1 MMGQE
6 MRTGFVIGGALAL
19 ALSACASMAPQPAP
33 DAAHYDV
40 SAVIDQKTG
49 ALSSD
54 VSVLLRPEDVHDG
67 SSFFIGDWFVIDKLE
82 IGGGITTTDQKAD
95 KPIGHL
101 HEIVLHLPH
110 PLDKPVTL
118 HMLYHGALNGPD
130 TDKGD
135 EVFTPGRMEL
145 RLEGMWIPVRSDF
158 AMRFTAH
165 ARIEGIPQ
173 DEVVVS
179 QGRYTHRSDVLVLD
193 RNYADFGLPIVA
205 ARGLQR
211 FATPLVEVYAED
223 LDDRLTRL
231 LRKHAV
237 GAINFYQPW
246 FGPIPGG
253 PPVRV
258 VVTSRSGSSY
268 ARRSFISVGA
278 SREEIAKNPNYPDDG
293 PAALVAH
300 EFAHA
305 WWSPA
310 DPLTDNYWL
319 AESLAEYSSL
329 RYIEVAFG
337 PKVLEER
344 LAKKREAAKGAPPI
358 LGHGRPTKID
368 LYQKGPLLLFQLQ
381 NDIGKDKMDRVL
393 AILGRNPPHTTED
406 FLKVLADVAGQPAAD
421 HFHQMLA
428 S

>member
-1 MMGQE
+1 MGT
-6 MRTGFVIGGALAL
+6 MKLGFIACVVLTAALA
-19 ALSACASMAPQPAP
+19 ACASANAPPAAP
-33 DAAHYDV
+33 LIAANYDI
-40 SAVIDQKTG
+40 AGTIDQKTG
-49 ALSSD
+49 EIAAD
-54 VSVLLRPEDVHDG
+54 VTITLRPEDIHDG
-67 SSFFIGDWFVIDKLE
+67 SSFFLGDWYTIDRLA
-82 IGGGITTTDQKAD
+82 IDGGITTTQNSAD
-95 KPIGHL
+95 KPIAHL
-101 HEIVLHLPH
+101 REIVLHLAH

-118 HMLYHGALNGPD
+118 HLAYHGLLNGPD
-130 TDKGD
+130 PDKGD

-158 AMRFTAH
+158 AMRFTTH
-165 ARIEGIPQ
+165 ARIAGIPQ

-179 QGRYTHRSDVLVLD
+179 QGQYTHDGDVLTLD
-193 RNYADFGLPIVA
+193 RTYPDFDLPVVA

-211 FATPLVEVYAED
+211 FATPNVEVYADD
-223 LDDRLTRL
+223 LDSRLVKL
-231 LRKHAV
+231 LCKHAV
-237 GAINFYQPW
+237 GAIDYYQPW

-258 VVTSRSGSSY
+258 VVTSRSGSAY

-310 DPLTDNYWL
+310 NPLTDNYWL
-319 AESLAEYSSL
+319 AESMAEYSSL
-329 RYIEVAFG
+329 RYIQHAFG
-337 PKVLEER
+337 DKVFQGRLE
-344 LAKKREAAKGAPPI
+344 KKRIAAKGAPPI

-368 LYQKGPLLLFQLQ
+368 LYQKGPLLLFQLEA
-381 NDIGKDKMDRVL
+381 DIGREKMDKVL

-406 FLKVLADVAGQPAAD
+406 FLKVLSDVAGAPAAE